1 MLWASDGSR
10 LTALRPSCMI
20 WDLQIGY
27 AIHSCLWILAE
38 RRREDSYK
46 SWLRIE
52 TVQTSKWLKWKAM
65 HFVAYRKLSNDT
77 SATINGLPKDFLSLG
92 VERKIVDDD
101 DWINLSFSP
110 LLPPLWSRLWDSETQ
125 GCWLIFFFMEIV
137 FNLRCDIT
145 TKNQTVYF
153 MIILLRY
160 RK

>member
-1 MLWASDGSR
+1 MFWASDGSR
-10 LTALRPSCMI
+10 LTALRPSYMI

-38 RRREDSYK
+38 RWREDSYK

-77 SATINGLPKDFLSLG
+77 SATINGLPKDFLSLW

-125 GCWLIFFFMEIV
+125 GCWLIFFSW
-137 FNLRCDIT
+137 
-145 TKNQTVYF
+145 K
-153 MIILLRY
+153 
-160 RK
+160 

>member
-1 MLWASDGSR
+1 MLWPFYGSR
-10 LTALRPSCMI
+10 LSALRPSYMI

-27 AIHSCLWILAE
+27 AKHSCLWIWLSV
-38 RRREDSYK
+38 DVKTHK

-52 TVQTSKWLKWKAM
+52 AVQTSKWLKWKAM

-77 SATINGLPKDFLSLG
+77 SATINGLRKDFLSLW

-125 GCWLIFFFMEIV
+125 GCWLIFFVHVNSF
-137 FNLRCDIT
+137 
-145 TKNQTVYF
+145 
-153 MIILLRY
+153 
-160 RK
+160 